1 MPLQT
6 KMLACTSCGASLEIK
21 NALKAKVLVC
31 QHCGAQLDLT
41 DPQYAVIGRALKDAA
56 PPRSWLRLGM
66 EGTLQGEK
74 YQIIGRVRYREDPWF
89 WDEWLLMT
97 EEGRYKWLTEGEE
110 EITLWE
116 SFTPTEPTD
125 PRGLEEGDT
134 IRPEGRKAQV
144 KEVGRARIDYVEGEL
159 TWKARLGETISY
171 LDARE
176 NGGKY
181 SIEWSEKEIE
191 FYKGRQLSSGEVMEA
206 FGQAEAAAVA
216 PPPSRG
222 RKGRPL
228 SCASIIVIIVILL
241 VIVFLCVACSI
252 ISPSVGTG
260 PSTGGYQRGPSVRIG
275 SPAGRTSTGG
285 GFTGG
290 K

>member
-134 IRPEGRKAQV
+134 IRPEGHKAQV

-159 TWKARLGETISY
+159 TWKARLSETISY

-191 FYKGRQLSSGEVMEA
+191 FYKGWLSFSCA
-206 FGQAEAAAVA
+206 WPAASSAPLSARDPAPAATNGGPRCASAAPLVA
-216 PPPSRG
+216 PLPAG
-222 RKGRPL
+222 
-228 SCASIIVIIVILL
+228 
-241 VIVFLCVACSI
+241 
-252 ISPSVGTG
+252 
-260 PSTGGYQRGPSVRIG
+260 G
-275 SPAGRTSTGG
+275 SPAANSGRLRLQDIC
-285 GFTGG
+285 
-290 K
+290 